1 MHWLNAVA
9 VLVLMTS
16 GWQIYNAS
24 PLLDFKISRDMTL
37 GGWLGGALQWHFA
50 AMWLL
55 VANGVAYLLVNLL
68 TQRWRQQFF
77 PLSTQELIEDFFD
90 ALKGQLTHAVNGH
103 YNAVQ
108 RLAYL
113 LIMVDVVVLILSGL
127 VLWKPVQF
135 DLLRVLL
142 GDYDMARWIHFCAMA
157 VMVTFLLVHLA
168 MVVLVPRSLL
178 TMLRGR

>member
-9 VLVLMTS
+9 VIVLMTS

-55 VANGVAYLLVNLL
+55 VANGVAYLLANLL
-68 TQRWRQQFF
+68 TQRWRRQFF
-77 PLSTQELIEDFFD
+77 PLSMHELIADFFA
-90 ALKGQLTHAVNGH
+90 ALKGQLTHAVNGR

-113 LIMVDVVVLILSGL
+113 LIMADVVVLILSGL

-142 GDYDMARWIHFCAMA
+142 GDYDMARWIHFYAMA
-157 VMVTFLLVHLA
+157 VMATFLVIHLA